1 MTDQELETLH
11 DLYLLF
17 EDVCA
22 HACVEYDVPSSQVY
36 LAMKAFAYS
45 KEDDLNNLRKLLDS

>member
-1 MTDQELETLH
+1 MENNELDTFA

-22 HACVEYDVPSSQVY
+22 HACTEYDVPSSMVY
-36 LAMKAFAYS
+36 LAMKAFVAS
-45 KEDDLNNLRKLLDS
+45 KEDDLNRLKGLL